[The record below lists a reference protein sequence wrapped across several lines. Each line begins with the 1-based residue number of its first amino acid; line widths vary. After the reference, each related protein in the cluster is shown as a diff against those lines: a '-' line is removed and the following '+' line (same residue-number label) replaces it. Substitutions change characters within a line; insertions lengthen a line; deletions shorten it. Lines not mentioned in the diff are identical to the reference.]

1 MQTPK
6 TKANKKDFLDVTEF
20 IRSIQRSEG
29 DPDCFRRPE
38 GDCDRLD
45 CSWRKNCLE
54 EPKGDSP
61 KEVSPSEKRIR

>member
-1 MQTPK
+1 VQTPK

-45 CSWRKNCLE
+45 CSWRKT
-54 EPKGDSP
+54 P

>member
-1 MQTPK
+1 MKTPK
-6 TKANKKDFLDVTEF
+6 TGVNKKDFLDVTEF

-29 DPDCFRRPE
+29 ESDCFRQPE

-45 CSWRKNCLE
+45 CSWRKYCLE

-61 KEVSPSEKRIR
+61 KEVSPSE